1 MMIIDKHAILFKIIL
16 KIILLNKDL
25 LIANFIKT
33 IKIERVNPVKI
44 NKRIKIDSQK
54 LMSILA

>member
-33 IKIERVNPVKI
+33 IKIEAVNPVKI

-54 LMSILA
+54 LM